1 MGCAI
6 RVDLLQRVQR
16 ACPESIAF
24 QGTLWIDSIHPG
36 KVTFLPERCAC

>member
-1 MGCAI
+1 MGCPI

-24 QGTLWIDSIHPG
+24 HGTLWIGTPLSH
-36 KVTFLPERCAC
+36 